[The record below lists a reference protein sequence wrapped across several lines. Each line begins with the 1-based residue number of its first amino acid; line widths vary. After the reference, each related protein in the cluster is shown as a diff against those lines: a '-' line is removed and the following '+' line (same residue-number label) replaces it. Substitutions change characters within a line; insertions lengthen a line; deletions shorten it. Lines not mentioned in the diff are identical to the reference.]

1 MVYRLLFPVEA
12 ESYLVSEEEEEELDD
27 VELQDDSEE
36 VEVEEVSNSGELSL
50 S

>member
-36 VEVEEVSNSGELSL
+36 VEVGVLNFIFRSMVG
-50 S
+50 